1 MLDSFQLN
9 SRVNLPI
16 EGTFESAFARAARSL
31 RGHMWTVTPFLQ
43 DTFRAPLRTLGRPF
57 RATLQDP
64 LMGTVRLTGTLDE
77 PADAKSLLLIVHG
90 YGGSANSSQCIAM
103 ARAAH
108 KAGVASLRL
117 SLRGA
122 DLSGDDIY
130 HGGLTADLEAAL
142 ASPELRG
149 YQRVMVAGY
158 SVGGCI
164 AFRAAL
170 DHIDPRIRSVA
181 AICSPLDLAAGADEF
196 DRPSRSIYRNHVFG
210 NLNRVYAATDARRPL
225 PVPVEVVR
233 KARTVRE
240 RDELAVVPRFGFG
253 SADEYYQRIQVCDQL
268 HLLDIP
274 SLYVASQN
282 DPVVP
287 FWTVRN
293 AIANA
298 SSALTVASFD
308 DGGHMCFP
316 DHLHLGQAARTG
328 LENQVVEWLVNHQ

>member
-1 MLDSFQLN
+1 MIDSFQLN
-9 SRVNLPI
+9 SRLNLPI
-16 EGTFESAFARAARSL
+16 AGTFESAFERVARSL
-31 RGHMWTVTPFLQ
+31 RGHMWTVAPVLHDAFRKPLGTP
-43 DTFRAPLRTLGRPF
+43 GRPF
-57 RATLQDP
+57 RTTLQDP
-64 LMGTVRLTGTLDE
+64 VMGAVRLTGTLDE
-77 PADAKSLLLIVHG
+77 PENATSLLLIVHG

-108 KAGVASLRL
+108 KSGVASLRL

-130 HGGLTADLEAAL
+130 HGGLTSDLKAAL
-142 ASPELRG
+142 LSPELRG

-164 AFRAAL
+164 AFRSAL

-210 NLNRVYAATDARRPL
+210 NLNRVYAATSARRPL

-240 RDELAVVPRFGFG
+240 RDELAVVPRFGFA
-253 SADEYYQRIQVCDQL
+253 SADDYYRRIQVCDQL
-268 HLLDIP
+268 SLLDVP

-287 FWTVRN
+287 FWTVRS
-293 AIANA
+293 AIARA
-298 SSALTVASFD
+298 SKALTVASFD
-308 DGGHMCFP
+308 SGGHMCFP
-316 DHLHLGQAARTG
+316 DSLHLGQAARTG
-328 LENQVVEWLVNHQ
+328 LENQVVEWLIQHQ